1 MPRPAN
7 ARFIAWLYNTGH
19 VNDEMMGEHLHPPSP
34 DTLCLLCGPPPMVN
48 YTCWTYSVGF
58 VNDEMIAAHLL
69 PANDDTIVLL
79 CGPPPM
85 INFACNPAL
94 DKLGYHPDL
103 RFAY

>member
-1 MPRPAN
+1 MKWSYESNKHIIYSRYP
-7 ARFIAWLYNTGH
+7 LTG
-19 VNDEMMGEHLHPPSP
+19 
-34 DTLCLLCGPPPMVN
+34 
-48 YTCWTYSVGF
+48 WTYSEGF
-58 VNDEMIAAHLL
+58 INDEMIAAHLL

-94 DKLGYHPDL
+94 DKLGFHPDT